1 MADQPQQT
9 PPHTPLDALL
19 QIELAPQ
26 IGAQASQGC
35 LVLIPAQTGIGKTHS
50 IKQLILAELLA
61 TQQSGQPG
69 KPIYYITN
77 SVDNVFQTYSELLQL
92 IDEQQPET
100 IARLLKQQ
108 VLCLP
113 NQAGQLLDMD
123 LTRLDNIM
131 QLFAITNDSL
141 VGRAWQEVR
150 GLKALIKPNAEAT
163 LRKTLEDKASDCYSL
178 LVSAIQSRQRGSSPI
193 ELGATEQGWLD
204 SLLPGDRLQRGA
216 AQVAFLTTS
225 KFLHGYQSL
234 RSKIHPIRELSNSL
248 LLIDEFDRQNE
259 VILQFMTQQTAL
271 DLIELTRTLH
281 SNLQY
286 HLVEQSS
293 RYAGIEQR
301 FAQLQSELSDFAQRW
316 QLQYAFN
323 IRGASLA
330 DETVRLFSD
339 RTITHAHS
347 SQHYFGLE
355 ADHQLRKN
363 IIQSSSKGET
373 VTDQDEAMRLSQFI
387 NQADRMFRRFISTM
401 RRAVGLYQRNANQE
415 QRLDNATLYEA
426 VHSILRHFNLHA
438 LSDIVLAAFDIQA
451 SFTGQYDSQNQ
462 TQVGARTYHDRG
474 LKLVD
479 VRLNAGT
486 QDTVGCYFTGL
497 GVTPSGLLAR
507 LVEGG
512 TRVVGISATATA
524 QTVIKNFDL
533 NYLQTRLGEKFIQLS
548 QAQRKAIGDW
558 YRSRRNYAAAGVQ
571 IEAQF
576 IHEDLELIRNAL
588 AIHSGRVPAKPVMAL
603 CHLLGK
609 AEDNFSV
616 SWVSKLL
623 TALQQFIAA
632 EHNRYMLAFL
642 NRTLAH
648 DRQPAFI
655 DFLNSFLTHQANS
668 LGVKVQLFDGMSSA
682 AIKHG
687 HFDRLQQQLSTTTDK
702 IIMLSSYA
710 SIGEGK
716 NPDYPVLHPDDQSLL
731 WVGAGEPPQDIRT
744 DIDCIYLERP
754 SHQLLSSEDYQENQL
769 LLFHQVMALQEY
781 AWISPQQAS
790 FWVKRILQGQ
800 QNPQNLAEYY
810 ATEDHLWLTRKQIE
824 QAVGRGAR
832 TAFKRPVI
840 RIFADSQLKPLL
852 AGDLRPADSLSLEY
866 LALRDTAN
874 QDAPPT
880 THSTSQRQ
888 HNLAVRN
895 TLDCLALIA
904 QLITGFRGSTPESS
918 INNWQALRQQLLSAP
933 TLSELPGSFPRL
945 YLESPTANGYRF
957 SGNLEIDQ
965 NYSAIQRELKFFEPA
980 SDQRLV
986 NESSS
991 GLSQLM
997 KNPIVKAHFV
1007 SQGWA
1012 TQWQNHPYLMTPAA
1026 FLNLYKGALGE
1037 EGISALLQQAGLT
1050 LAPLPSEVYES
1061 CDMLLYPQPG
1071 QPPIGI
1077 DAKNW
1082 QSPGWAKHHAYKIKL
1097 LGEHLGLQR
1106 LAYINLFT
1114 QPEGD
1119 SHCLYLCHEL
1129 RPYPGR
1135 NSPVIAIPGL
1145 IDAISGATQQ
1155 EHLNAFIEWMSKPY
1169 EADTQQS
1176 D

>member
-1 MADQPQQT
+1 MNAQPQQT
-9 PPHTPLDALL
+9 PPNTPLDDLL
-19 QIELAPQ
+19 QTELAPH
-26 IGAQASQGC
+26 IGAQATQGC
-35 LVLIPAQTGIGKTHS
+35 LVLVPAQTGIGKTHS
-50 IKQLILAELLA
+50 IKQLILTELLA
-61 TQQSGQPG
+61 TLQSGLPG

-77 SVDNVFQTYSELLQL
+77 SVDNVYQTHNELLQL
-92 IDEQQPET
+92 IDEQLPET
-100 IARLLKQQ
+100 IAKLLKQQ
-108 VLCLP
+108 VLYLP

-123 LTRLDNIM
+123 LTKLDNIM
-131 QLFAITNDSL
+131 QLFAISSDSL
-141 VGRAWQEVR
+141 AGRAWQEVR
-150 GLKALIKPNAEAT
+150 SLKALIKPSAEAT

-178 LVSAIQSRQRGSSPI
+178 LVSAIQSRQRGSSPL
-193 ELGATEQGWLD
+193 ELSATEQGWLD

-234 RSKIHPIRELSNSL
+234 RSKIHPIRELSSSL

-259 VILQFMTQQTAL
+259 VILQFMTKQTAL

-286 HLVEQSS
+286 HQVEQSS

-323 IRGASLA
+323 IQGANLA

-355 ADHQLRKN
+355 ADHPLRKN
-363 IIQSSSKGET
+363 IIQSTSKGET
-373 VTDQDEAMRLSQFI
+373 VTDQDEAIRLSQFI
-387 NQADRMFRRFISTM
+387 NQADRIFRRFISTM

-426 VHSILRHFNLHA
+426 VQSILRHFNLQA

-451 SFTGQYDSQNQ
+451 SFTGQYDSQNLARE
-462 TQVGARTYHDRG
+462 QVSARTYHDRG

-479 VRLNAGT
+479 VRLNPGT

-533 NYLQTRLGEKFIQLS
+533 NYLQTRLGDKFIQLTP
-548 QAQRKAIGDW
+548 AQRKAIGDW

-576 IHEDLELIRNAL
+576 IHEDLELIRSAL
-588 AIHSGRVPAKPVMAL
+588 AIHSGRAPAKPAMAL
-603 CHLLGK
+603 GHLLGK
-609 AEDNFSV
+609 EEDNYSV
-616 SWVSKLL
+616 GRFSKLL
-623 TALQQFIAA
+623 AAMQQFIVA

-642 NRTLAH
+642 NLTLAH

-655 DFLNSFLTHQANS
+655 DFLNSFLTHQAKAV
-668 LGVKVQLFDGMSSA
+668 GVKVQLFDGMSSA

-702 IIMLSSYA
+702 IIMLSTYPST
-710 SIGEGK
+710 GEGK
-716 NPDYPVLHPDDQSLL
+716 NPDYPALHPEDQPLL
-731 WVGAGEPPQDIRT
+731 WVGAGEPPQQIRT

-754 SHQLLSSEDYQENQL
+754 SHQLLSSNDDQENQL
-769 LLFHQVMALQEY
+769 LLFHQVMALQEDS
-781 AWISPQQAS
+781 WISPKQAYL
-790 FWVKRILQGQ
+790 WVKRILQGQ
-800 QNPQNLAEYY
+800 QHQQNLAEYY
-810 ATEDHLWLTRKQIE
+810 TTEDHLWLTRKQIE
-824 QAVGRGAR
+824 QAVGRSAR

-840 RIFADSQLKPLL
+840 RIFADSGLKPLL

-866 LALRDTAN
+866 LALRDAAN
-874 QDAPPT
+874 QGAPPT
-880 THSTSQRQ
+880 IHSTSQRQ
-888 HNLAVRN
+888 HNMAARN
-895 TLDCLALIA
+895 TQDSLVLIA
-904 QLITGFRGSTPESS
+904 ELIKGFRGSTPESS
-918 INNWQALRQQLLSAP
+918 ISNWQALRQQLLSAP
-933 TLSELPGSFPRL
+933 TLSQLSGNFPRL
-945 YLESPTANGYRF
+945 YLESPTANSYRF

-965 NYSAIQRELKFFEPA
+965 NYSANQRALKFFEQA

-1007 SQGWA
+1007 NQGWA
-1012 TQWQNHPYLMTPAA
+1012 TQWQNNPYLMTPAA

-1037 EGISALLQQAGLT
+1037 EGISALLQQAGLN
-1050 LAPLPSEVYES
+1050 LAPLPKEVYES
-1061 CDMLLYPQPG
+1061 CDMLLYPQAG

-1082 QSPGWAKHHAYKIKL
+1082 QSPGWAKNHANKIKR

-1114 QPEGD
+1114 QPEANNN
-1119 SHCLYLCHEL
+1119 CLYLCHEL

-1145 IDAISGATQQ
+1145 IDPLSGATQQ
-1155 EHLNAFIEWMSKPY
+1155 EHLNALIEWMSKPY
-1169 EADTQQS
+1169 EADTQ
-1176 D
+1176 